1 MIIEQIQAALAAIGL
16 YTVEDYAIVGL
27 ALVGGSL
34 LLMAT
39 VEYLNWRD
47 WRYY

>member
-1 MIIEQIQAALAAIGL
+1 MIEQIQAALASVGL
-16 YTVEDYAIVGL
+16 YTPEDYALVGL

-34 LLMAT
+34 IIMAT

>member
-1 MIIEQIQAALAAIGL
+1 MIEQIQAALASIGL
-16 YTVEDYAIVGL
+16 YTAQDYAVVGL
-27 ALVGGSL
+27 ALVGGIMMI
-34 LLMAT
+34 MAT